1 MAHRLAIV
9 RRVASLKDL
18 ETIQILALHEGVF
31 APLDPLAKERITQ
44 AARASGWDRTWDD
57 APYAA

>member
-9 RRVASLKDL
+9 RKVASLQDL
-18 ETIQILALHEGVF
+18 KTTEILALHERVF
-31 APLDPLAKERITQ
+31 APLDPLARERIAQ
-44 AARASGWDRTWDD
+44 AASANGWDRTWDD